1 RRAGPHG
8 TARRRASLRE
18 LRIARRRGEAEVAVR
33 RLGRRGDAA
42 DVERAVERLAV
53 RRVAHEPV
61 IVDDGVVAREVRARS
76 FVHDARGEVRRRVDV
91 HVVQIEVGIVPA
103 RERRERVHEN
113 VRDLL
118 GAVGRIG
125 RVIVAQHRHH
135 DVRMRGVRRIRE
147 RDRLDL
153 FDVAERV
160 ALRAVELKP
169 EVGDRVER
177 RDQWEAVRVL
187 RAAVGEVVQP
197 RVVVPGA
204 RLDFA
209 HDHLVAVHR
218 GNVDGDLGA
227 VREVRRGVR
236 ERSGR
241 RVRGG
246 AEQNVGR
253 DHERSKGRAEG
264 AIKGGRIV
272 KTFEERSSFAS
283 AATPDAVWRALCASG
298 AFERDGSFP
307 DAAYEK
313 SSAGDDILVGR
324 ASLGPLPVEW
334 EEPAWSWDPPHR
346 FSLERRFRSGPFAR
360 YASETT
366 IAPEGDGARIDQ
378 AVELEASGALGTL
391 IAPLVLMR
399 RRAVASA
406 AIAEAVALAERGDA
420 APPAASAATVTRFVD
435 AFDAVRP
442 HGDDDVAVATH
453 LAAHA
458 EGSPDAVLAGL
469 RPFALADAWG
479 LPRERVAAAMLAAA
493 RAGLLD
499 LRWQVTCEACGGR
512 CAGAASLAA
521 LPRDARCAACNA
533 TCAVALDRS
542 VEAVFDARGG
552 ERDDGV
558 LRPAGPSAT
567 TAGEPR
573 ATAAYVTALQ
583 AFRDLLR
590 DGALRGVR
598 RRAGDRPDR
607 RAARR
612 AARRRGAV
620 RRRRGED
627 DGRRRNG
634 RLRRP

>member
-1 RRAGPHG
+1 
-8 TARRRASLRE
+8 
-18 LRIARRRGEAEVAVR
+18 
-33 RLGRRGDAA
+33 
-42 DVERAVERLAV
+42 
-53 RRVAHEPV
+53 
-61 IVDDGVVAREVRARS
+61 
-76 FVHDARGEVRRRVDV
+76 
-91 HVVQIEVGIVPA
+91 
-103 RERRERVHEN
+103 
-113 VRDLL
+113 
-118 GAVGRIG
+118 
-125 RVIVAQHRHH
+125 
-135 DVRMRGVRRIRE
+135 M
-147 RDRLDL
+147 
-153 FDVAERV
+153 
-160 ALRAVELKP
+160 
-169 EVGDRVER
+169 
-177 RDQWEAVRVL
+177 
-187 RAAVGEVVQP
+187 
-197 RVVVPGA
+197 
-204 RLDFA
+204 
-209 HDHLVAVHR
+209 
-218 GNVDGDLGA
+218 
-227 VREVRRGVR
+227 
-236 ERSGR
+236 
-241 RVRGG
+241 
-246 AEQNVGR
+246 
-253 DHERSKGRAEG
+253 
-264 AIKGGRIV
+264 

-458 EGSPDAVLAGL
+458 EGSPDAVLAAL

-583 AFRDLLR
+583 AFRDLFPDDAVAADTVFPLR
-590 DGALRGVR
+590 DMTLLFTDVAGATALYAEFGDARATALIGEQHAALHDVAALFGGAVVKTMGDGAMAVFAGRGDAARAALAFVAASPLPARAGAHAGPCVALR
-598 RRAGDRPDR
+598 A
-607 RAARR
+607 
-612 AARRRGAV
+612 
-620 RRRRGED
+620 
-627 DGRRRNG
+627 NG
-634 RLRRP
+634 RLDYGGASVGLAARLARVAAPGELLLSAALAADPNVRDGLDGAERGTLTLRGMRAPLDVVRVRARDAEA